1 MERRMLQRIWCWP
14 IIALLGVGFC
24 GNSSSAGPL
33 DDGLAAPVEGDACA
47 KQAVPLRN
55 DVEERGKLIKAA
67 SARRAPPDEACKL
80 IAGYALS
87 EIRLIRYFDANA
99 AKCGIPPEV
108 ADRLKVGHK
117 NTEAM
122 RQTVCAAAQQ
132 AQRRGPAGPVGD
144 FDDTVPRPV
153 R

>member
-1 MERRMLQRIWCWP
+1 MERRMLQRMVCWP
-14 IIALLGVGFC
+14 MMALLAMGCC
-24 GNSSSAGPL
+24 GNSCSAGPL
-33 DDGLAAPVEGDACA
+33 DDGLAVPVEADACT

-67 SARRAPPDEACKL
+67 SARRAPLDEACKL

-108 ADRLKVGHK
+108 SDRLKVGHK

-144 FDDTVPRPV
+144 FDDPGSRLV

>member
-1 MERRMLQRIWCWP
+1 M
-14 IIALLGVGFC
+14 IALLAVGFC
-24 GNSSSAGPL
+24 GNNSSAGPF
-33 DDGLAAPVEGDACA
+33 DDGLAVPVEGDACT
-47 KQAVPLRN
+47 KEVVPLRN
-55 DVEERGKLIKAA
+55 DVEERGNLIKAA

-87 EIRLIRYFDANA
+87 EIKLIRYFEANA

-108 ADRLKVGHK
+108 ADRLKVGRK

-122 RQTVCAAAQQ
+122 RKTVCAAAQQ

-144 FDDTVPRPV
+144 FDDTAPRLV